1 MSFGVGR
8 HYGVH
13 GYDLANII
21 SNWRDGLV
29 GIGVGNIDQLD
40 KLVEHA
46 GVLDLE
52 QVDQAFVHQ
61 VVQATDLQGF
71 VQEFCILVVDALL

>member
-13 GYDLANII
+13 GYDLASII

-46 GVLDLE
+46 GVFDLE
-52 QVDQAFVHQ
+52 QVD
-61 VVQATDLQGF
+61 
-71 VQEFCILVVDALL
+71 